1 MAPAAIYSVLAKDT
15 DTNVAIGQEL
25 ADMSATPQ
33 EVTATFAV
41 LAAAM
46 LAEACGGTAEARR
59 LAARWTRKITER
71 EARVVAARSARHSLT
86 YISISAS
93 SGACASR
100 PACASAVASGCA

>member
-1 MAPAAIYSVLAKDT
+1 MTAARHFDRFAAVPGHDEIAPMAPAAIYSVLAKDT

-59 LAARWTRKITER
+59 LAARWTRKITTR
-71 EARVVAARSARHSLT
+71 EARVAAARSTSTA
-86 YISISAS
+86 
-93 SGACASR
+93 
-100 PACASAVASGCA
+100 